1 MLRPLLASLFLSYG
15 LYAQPVGL
23 IISKDSASIQ
33 LTAEGASY
41 LASLPLKCINQE
53 YPNKLNHIAVNDSDQ
68 AMTPRQMHP
77 CFYGCFDWH
86 SSVHGHWMLVK
97 LLKEFPALPEAKK
110 IRAALSE
117 SFTPP
122 HLAAEIKYFSPKLSA
137 SFERTYGWAW
147 LLKLQEELLSGADDD
162 FVKWRTALQPLCDT
176 IVKKWMAFLP
186 KQTYPNRTG
195 VHPNTAFGLTMA
207 WDYCKR
213 TRNTAFETLIRQTAE
228 RNFLKD
234 KNAPSIWEPDGADFF
249 SPSLEEVDLMRR
261 ILPKPDFLK
270 WFNAYM
276 TAESLQHLTQ
286 LPVVS
291 DKEDYQIIHLVG
303 LCCSRSWCMKNIA
316 ACLNA
321 NDKRRKLLLQSAA
334 QHLTKA
340 FPDILSKDNY
350 GGEHWLAS
358 FAVYALFQ

>member
-1 MLRPLLASLFLSYG
+1 MFRLCFFAFILLTSD
-15 LYAQPVGL
+15 LYAQKGL
-23 IISKDSASIQ
+23 IINKDSTSIQ
-33 LTAEGASY
+33 LTVEGASH

-53 YPNKLNHIAVNDSDQ
+53 YPNKLNHIAVKDSDQ
-68 AMTPRQMHP
+68 VMLPHQMHP

-97 LLKEFPALPEAKK
+97 LLKEFPTLPEAGK
-110 IRAALSE
+110 IRTMLSE
-117 SFTPP
+117 SFTAQ
-122 HLAAEIKYFSPKLSA
+122 HVATEIKYFSPKLSA

-147 LLKLQEELLSGADDD
+147 LLKLQDELLSGTDSD

-176 IVKKWMAFLP
+176 IVKKWMIFLP

-213 TRNTAFETLIRQTAE
+213 TNNAAFEDLIRKAVE

-234 KNAPSIWEPDGADFF
+234 KKAPSTWEPDGTDFF
-249 SPSLEEVDLMRR
+249 SPSLEEADLMLRVLSR
-261 ILPKPDFLK
+261 QDFLK
-270 WFNAYM
+270 WFNAFM
-276 TAESLQHLTQ
+276 SMEALQHLTK
-286 LPVVS
+286 LPIVS
-291 DKEDYQIIHLVG
+291 DKKDYQIIHLVG

-316 ACLNA
+316 LRLNSD
-321 NDKRRKLLLQSAA
+321 DKRKKMLLRSAT
-334 QHLTKA
+334 QHLVRA
-340 FPDILSKDNY
+340 LPDVLSKDNY